1 MTTGDGGSMAVAMS
15 GVVAIVA
22 VLGVAVASIG
32 VLYAGRAQAAN
43 AADAAALAA
52 AVATYPAATGG
63 SDPVATARDVAQ
75 RNGAVLL
82 ACQCSRDPSLN
93 RRTVE
98 VATGLRVDV
107 PVFGVVT
114 IRSVSRAEFDPM
126 IWLGR

>member
-1 MTTGDGGSMAVAMS
+1 MKAGDGGSMAVAIS

-32 VLYAGRAQAAN
+32 LLYAARTQADT

-52 AVATYPAATGG
+52 AAATYPAVGWPA
-63 SDPVATARDVAQ
+63 PVVAGRDIAE

-82 ACQCSRDPSLN
+82 GCRCPRDPSLN

-98 VATGLRVDV
+98 VVVGVGVEV
-107 PVFGVVT
+107 PIFGAHTV
-114 IRSVSRAEFDPM
+114 RSVSRAEFDPLA
-126 IWLGR
+126 WLGR